1 MKIRKITVAILGF
14 GLAIHAALAQS
25 AQSATNAPLA
35 QSAQSATNAPPKRE
49 HFITVNTSTN
59 LNAQKIRITI
69 DELFLDRSLR
79 LNVEAWSQDVT
90 AGVTNATVIFRRSVH
105 ITPDVV
111 KQWINSIDPDAF
123 LEQEALTRLKLTK
136 KAEAK

>member
-25 AQSATNAPLA
+25 AI
-35 QSAQSATNAPPKRE
+35 QSATNAPPKRE

-79 LNVEAWSQDVT
+79 VNVEAWSQDVT

-111 KQWINSIDPDAF
+111 KQWINSVDPDAF
-123 LEQEALTRLKLTK
+123 LEQEALMRLKLTK

>member
-25 AQSATNAPLA
+25 AI
-35 QSAQSATNAPPKRE
+35 QSATNAPPKRE

-90 AGVTNATVIFRRSVH
+90 AGVTNATVIFRRSAH

-111 KQWINSIDPDAF
+111 KQWINSVDPDAF
-123 LEQEALTRLKLTK
+123 LEQEALMRLKLTK

>member
-25 AQSATNAPLA
+25 AI
-35 QSAQSATNAPPKRE
+35 QSATNAPPKRE

-111 KQWINSIDPDAF
+111 KQWINSVDPDAF

>member
-25 AQSATNAPLA
+25 AI
-35 QSAQSATNAPPKRE
+35 QSATNAPPKRE

>member
-25 AQSATNAPLA
+25 AI
-35 QSAQSATNAPPKRE
+35 QSATNAPPKRE

-79 LNVEAWSQDVT
+79 VNVEAWSQDVT

-111 KQWINSIDPDAF
+111 KQWINSVDPDAF